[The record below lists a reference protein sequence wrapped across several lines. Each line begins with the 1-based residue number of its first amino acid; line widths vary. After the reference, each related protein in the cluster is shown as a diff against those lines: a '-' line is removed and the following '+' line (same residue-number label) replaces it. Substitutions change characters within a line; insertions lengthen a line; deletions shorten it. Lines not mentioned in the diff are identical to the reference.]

1 MESSSNII
9 PKEKSRFR
17 LWEHPWLSL
26 LAIEVTYVVS
36 NILAG
41 TVIFGV
47 IGLPGDSPVV
57 GLALLTS
64 YHLMTVFIVA
74 PFVLHLP
81 QGKRTFRQFLDDIGL
96 TRVQPFFRLVLL
108 TLSCYLILAL
118 SQVGASF
125 VYRLFEGLP
134 VTWSFVRQA
143 FDLSSVLPSSSPSL
157 YISIPSFFEEMAFRG
172 ILLTV
177 FLSRYSERKSIIFS
191 ALGFGLFHLPFL
203 FMGQDPVWTLGQ
215 VVWAFIIGLFYGY
228 VFVRTRSLL
237 PSMIIHY
244 LSNVFISLLSGY
256 MQSRASIEIQALYGV
271 ILSIGVVPTTLMILW
286 ARFFSSKWLPVESI
300 SKENSNAMGVLT
312 RKPASWPTRPPW
324 RPFPYPPAA
333 PQNGPPHPAP
343 WAGAAHPPP

>member
-1 MESSSNII
+1 MESQNNTIQT
-9 PKEKSRFR
+9 EKRKFR
-17 LWEHPWLSL
+17 LYEHPWLSL
-26 LAIEVTYVVS
+26 LAVLVTYLVS
-36 NILAG
+36 INLAG

-47 IGLPGDSPVV
+47 MGLPGDSPVV

-64 YHLMTVFIVA
+64 YHIMTVLIL
-74 PFVLHLP
+74 VLVLRLP
-81 QGKRTFRQFLDDIGL
+81 KGKRPFRQFLDDIGL
-96 TRVQPFFRLVLL
+96 TRVKPFVRLVLL

-125 VYRLFEGLP
+125 VYRLFEGLT
-134 VTWSFVRQA
+134 VTWSFVQQA

-286 ARFFSSKWLPVESI
+286 ARFFSSKWLPGDFNRGSRMLQEHS
-300 SKENSNAMGVLT
+300 L
-312 RKPASWPTRPPW
+312 
-324 RPFPYPPAA
+324 
-333 PQNGPPHPAP
+333 
-343 WAGAAHPPP
+343 